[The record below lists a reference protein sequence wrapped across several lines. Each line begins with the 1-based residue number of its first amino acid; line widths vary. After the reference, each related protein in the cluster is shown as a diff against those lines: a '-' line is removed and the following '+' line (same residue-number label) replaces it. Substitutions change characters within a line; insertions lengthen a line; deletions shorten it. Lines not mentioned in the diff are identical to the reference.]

1 MNEKLLEQLRLAKEA
16 GTKAM
21 AKDFFAPTP
30 GSAES
35 EGGGELGLEGKGD
48 MPPVDGAAP
57 PEGAGS
63 VSVDAQAEGLSPEQ
77 LEELLA
83 ALGGTAGGTP

>member
-30 GSAES
+30 GGDEGTEGASDES
-35 EGGGELGLEGKGD
+35 GP
-48 MPPVDGAAP
+48 MPPS
-57 PEGAGS
+57 EGS
-63 VSVDAQAEGLSPEQ
+63 VSVDAQADGLTPEQ
-77 LEELLA
+77 LEELMRTLGIEG
-83 ALGGTAGGTP
+83 GGT

>member
-30 GSAES
+30 GGGES
-35 EGGGELGLEGKGD
+35 EPDGD
-48 MPPVDGAAP
+48 EVAAVDGAPVA
-57 PEGAGS
+57 GDGS
-63 VSVDAQAEGLSPEQ
+63 VSADVQAEGLTPEQ
-77 LEELLA
+77 LEELMR
-83 ALGGTAGGTP
+83 ALNINGGGQ